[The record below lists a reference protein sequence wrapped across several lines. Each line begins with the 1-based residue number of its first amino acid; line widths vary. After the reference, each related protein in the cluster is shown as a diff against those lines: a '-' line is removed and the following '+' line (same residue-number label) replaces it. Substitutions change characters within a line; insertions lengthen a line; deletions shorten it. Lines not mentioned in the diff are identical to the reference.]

1 MIMFKH
7 LTTTKRAAKLAGGLV
22 WAYRTIFR
30 IDAFNKTDR
39 EVLKP
44 LINEFCQRMTAAIDL
59 KVVETNTLPQGQA
72 LWVSN
77 HISWVDIVGVGSKVP
92 AFFIAKAEIGGWP
105 VFGPVARAAGTVLIK
120 RGSGDVGSITDQIAA
135 FLKQGVPVLFYPE
148 GTTSMGRS
156 MRKLYP
162 KLFEA
167 ATRTGTAVHPMVICY
182 QNRFGEIDDAIP
194 YAGGTRFMQSIK
206 RVLENQQTTLFVRY
220 LAPISSV
227 GKTRDELT
235 AEVESAMRA
244 GLKELHLEVFGKT
257 FEAEAAKGDY

>member
-1 MIMFKH
+1 MFKH
-7 LTTTKRAAKLAGGLV
+7 LTTAKRATKLLGGLV

-30 IDAFNKTDR
+30 VDALNRTDR

-44 LINEFCQRMTAAIDL
+44 LVCEFCQRMTAAIDL
-59 KVVETNTLPQGQA
+59 KVVETNPLPSGHA

-92 AFFIAKAEIGGWP
+92 AFFIAKAEIGKWP
-105 VFGPVARAAGTVLIK
+105 VFGTIARASGNVMIK
-120 RGSGDVGSITDQIAA
+120 RGSGDAGSISEQIAE
-135 FLKQGVPVLFYPE
+135 FLGAGVPVFFYPE

-156 MRKLYP
+156 MRKLHS

-167 ATRTGTAVHPMVICY
+167 ATLSNTPVQPVVICY

-206 RVLENQQTTLFVRY
+206 RVLENQQTTLFVKY
-220 LAPISSV
+220 LEPISAT
-227 GKTRDELT
+227 GKNVIELT
-235 AEVESAMRA
+235 AEVESSMRA
-244 GLKELHLEVFGKT
+244 GLKQLHLEVFGKT
-257 FEAEAAKGDY
+257 FEAEAAQGDY

>member
-1 MIMFKH
+1 MFKH
-7 LTTTKRAAKLAGGLV
+7 LTTAKRATKLLGGLV

-39 EVLKP
+39 DVLKP
-44 LINEFCQRMTAAIDL
+44 LICEFCQRMTRAIDL
-59 KVVETNTLPQGQA
+59 KVVETNPLPAGHA
-72 LWVSN
+72 LWASN
-77 HISWVDIVGVGSKVP
+77 HISWVDIVGIGSKVP
-92 AFFIAKAEIGGWP
+92 AFFIAKAEIGNWP

-120 RGSGDVGSITDQIAA
+120 RGSGDAGSISEQIAE
-135 FLKQGVPVLFYPE
+135 FLGDGVPVLFYPE

-156 MRKLYP
+156 MRKLHS

-167 ATRTGTAVHPMVICY
+167 ATLSNTPVHPVVVCY

-206 RVLENQQTTLFVRY
+206 RVLENKQTTLFIKY
-220 LAPISSV
+220 LDPISAT
-227 GKTRDELT
+227 GKNSTELT
-235 AEVESAMRA
+235 AEVESSMRA
-244 GLKELHLEVFGKT
+244 GLKQLHLEVFGKT